1 MCSGSAGRYRRNWST
16 CSKAWRMLGRKVPS
30 KNLRRTEPPC
40 RDAASRVSTGN
51 FRLLPGAVDRA
62 GPQTIMEENKS
73 KQIVLM
79 KSRVFLFLV
88 FPLLAGS
95 LIGQTAS
102 PASAPA
108 AQNPPG
114 QTSPSPGDQ
123 TQAPA
128 VPASPTP
135 TPAASSASTS
145 SAPAAPTAA
154 GQSPQAHNPAKSD
167 TDESVATII
176 HVVNEVRVV
185 FTVTDRHGHY
195 IKDLKRTD
203 FRVIDDQKPAELRS
217 FHSETDLPL
226 QVGLLV
232 DASNSVRDRFKFEQE
247 AAIEFLNAII
257 RPRYDRAFVV
267 GFDATPEVTQDFTDN
282 TENLSAGVRML
293 RAGGGT
299 AMYDALYFAW
309 RDKVVQQEQVGPV
322 RRAIILLSDGEDNL
336 SHVTREEAI
345 DMAARAEVI
354 VYTISTNISGMK
366 GKGDKVLE
374 RIADATGGRGF
385 FPFQMRDVSDAFLSI
400 QEELRSQYAV
410 AYKPA
415 DFAADGRY
423 RTIAILA
430 QDKGMKVRTRKGYY
444 APKQ

>member
-1 MCSGSAGRYRRNWST
+1 
-16 CSKAWRMLGRKVPS
+16 
-30 KNLRRTEPPC
+30 
-40 RDAASRVSTGN
+40 
-51 FRLLPGAVDRA
+51 
-62 GPQTIMEENKS
+62 
-73 KQIVLM
+73 M
-79 KSRVFLFLV
+79 KSRIFLLLVAFLI
-88 FPLLAGS
+88 LAGS
-95 LIGQTAS
+95 LIGQTAP

-108 AQNPPG
+108 ATPAAAPTPSTQPSAKSTPKA
-114 QTSPSPGDQ
+114 QTPAG
-123 TQAPA
+123 QAPA
-128 VPASPTP
+128 QP
-135 TPAASSASTS
+135 
-145 SAPAAPTAA
+145 
-154 GQSPQAHNPAKSD
+154 GNPAKSD
-167 TDESVATII
+167 PAKPDSDESVATIV

-185 FTVTDRHGHY
+185 FTVTDRHGRY
-195 IKDLKRTD
+195 IKDLKRDD

-217 FHSETDLPL
+217 FRSETDLPL

-257 RPRYDRAFVV
+257 RPRYDKAFVV

-282 TENLSAGVRML
+282 TEGLSAGVRML

-299 AMYDALYFAW
+299 AMYDALYFAC
-309 RDKVVQQEQVGPV
+309 RDKLLKQEQAGPV

-366 GKGDKVLE
+366 GNGDKVLE
-374 RIADATGGRGF
+374 RIADATGGRAF

>member
-1 MCSGSAGRYRRNWST
+1 VETRQATSLRGILCRFPHGRGGYNDEINS
-16 CSKAWRMLGRKVPS
+16 
-30 KNLRRTEPPC
+30 
-40 RDAASRVSTGN
+40 D
-51 FRLLPGAVDRA
+51 
-62 GPQTIMEENKS
+62 QT
-73 KQIVLM
+73 VLM
-79 KSRVFLFLV
+79 KSRIFLLLIAFHM
-88 FPLLAGS
+88 LAGS
-95 LIGQTAS
+95 LIGQTAP
-102 PASAPA
+102 PASTPAAPPAGTPTLSTPASGTSTPA
-108 AQNPPG
+108 AQTPAG
-114 QTSPSPGDQ
+114 
-123 TQAPA
+123 QAPA
-128 VPASPTP
+128 QP
-135 TPAASSASTS
+135 
-145 SAPAAPTAA
+145 
-154 GQSPQAHNPAKSD
+154 GNPAKSD
-167 TDESVATII
+167 PAKSDSDESVATIV

-185 FTVTDRHGHY
+185 FTVTDRHGRY
-195 IKDLKRTD
+195 IKDLKRDD

-217 FHSETDLPL
+217 FRSETDLPL

-257 RPRYDRAFVV
+257 RPRYDKAFVV

-282 TENLSAGVRML
+282 TEGLSAGVRML

-299 AMYDALYFAW
+299 AMYDALYFAC
-309 RDKVVQQEQVGPV
+309 RDKLLKQEQVGPV

-374 RIADATGGRGF
+374 RIADATGGRAF

>member
-1 MCSGSAGRYRRNWST
+1 MVG
-16 CSKAWRMLGRKVPS
+16 KKVPGSSPLS
-30 KNLRRTEPPC
+30 KNETPFQ
-40 RDAASRVSTGN
+40 S
-51 FRLLPGAVDRA
+51 
-62 GPQTIMEENKS
+62 GPQAIIEGSNSE
-73 KQIVLM
+73 QIVLM
-79 KSRVFLFLV
+79 KSRIFLLLVAFL
-88 FPLLAGS
+88 LLAGS
-95 LIGQTAS
+95 MIGQTAP
-102 PASAPA
+102 PASVPS
-108 AQNPPG
+108 AQNPPAT
-114 QTSPSPGDQ
+114 TS
-123 TQAPA
+123 APPDDKA
-128 VPASPTP
+128 QPQEAP
-135 TPAASSASTS
+135 TS
-145 SAPAAPTAA
+145 SAPTPATPASATPASTAPVPAPPATA
-154 GQSPQAHNPAKSD
+154 GQAPPPDNPPKSD
-167 TDESVATII
+167 SEESVETIRR
-176 HVVNEVRVV
+176 VVNEVRVV

-195 IKDLKRTD
+195 IKDLKRSD

-217 FHSETDLPL
+217 FNSETDLPL

-247 AAIEFLNAII
+247 AAIEFLNAIV
-257 RPRYDRAFVV
+257 RPRYDKAFVV

-282 TENLSAGVRML
+282 AENLSAGVRML

-299 AMYDALYFAW
+299 AMYDALYFAC
-309 RDKVVQQEQVGPV
+309 RDKLLKQEQTGPV

-374 RIADATGGRGF
+374 RIADATGGRAF

-400 QEELRSQYAV
+400 QEELRSQYAM

-415 DFAADGRY
+415 NFVADGRY
-423 RTIAILA
+423 RTIEILA
-430 QDKGMKVRTRKGYY
+430 QDKGLKVRTRKGYY